1 MFKRSFSKYARY
13 IWISDETPYFGK
25 RCSIIQVECVVLSSK
40 LVNKIDEFHNL
51 IDWRDSF
58 PLYESFTL
66 DLGTILRFIPGI
78 GKSTSPFSLQ
88 WTFGNFFK
96 LSPAGYTING
106 GQVTWQWNNVY
117 HIDQEIKAQWYA
129 WYR

>member
-1 MFKRSFSKYARY
+1 M
-13 IWISDETPYFGK
+13 
-25 RCSIIQVECVVLSSK
+25 
-40 LVNKIDEFHNL
+40 VNKIDEFHNL